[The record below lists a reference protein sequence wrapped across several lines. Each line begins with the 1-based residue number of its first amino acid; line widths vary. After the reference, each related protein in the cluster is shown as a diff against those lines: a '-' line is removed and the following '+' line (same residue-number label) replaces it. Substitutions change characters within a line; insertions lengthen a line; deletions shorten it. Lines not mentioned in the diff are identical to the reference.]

1 MKIIIIILFLSLGIC
16 REVEFKEIQLSGLI
30 TDKKQEISGL
40 EWYQDNLVLLPE
52 NLGGFVYMISKE
64 RIKKQLRSYKPEPIE
79 PRQVSFK
86 TADYSKIIP
95 GFQGFEAIAFKNEF
109 VAITLEAKNDKEMHG
124 YYAWG
129 TINPE
134 SFEIMIPEKNLL
146 ELPVPVQVKNFTF
159 ESLLIHEDK
168 TIVYFEANGRNLRE
182 NAWQYT
188 VSLADQKVEKIE
200 HPFIEY
206 RINDVTRLDRFK
218 KFWAI
223 NYLWSGDRKL
233 LKPANDTVFEHHRKG
248 LSHSKIDG
256 VERLIEF
263 QINNGQIEMTNR
275 SPIQLV
281 LKEKESRNWE
291 GIVRMDKRGFLIATD
306 KYPRMIL
313 GFVPLN

>member
-1 MKIIIIILFLSLGIC
+1 MKIIKIILFLSLGIC

-52 NLGGFVYMISKE
+52 NLGGFVYMIPKE
-64 RIKKQLRSYKPEPIE
+64 RIKKQLRSSKPEPLE

-159 ESLLIHEDK
+159 ESLLIHEEK
-168 TIVYFEANGRNLRE
+168 AIVYFEANGRNLRE

-188 VSLADQKVEKIE
+188 ISLADQKVEKID
-200 HPFIEY
+200 HPSLNIASMMSPGWTGSINSGPLIICGLEIE
-206 RINDVTRLDRFK
+206 NCF
-218 KFWAI
+218 
-223 NYLWSGDRKL
+223 N
-233 LKPANDTVFEHHRKG
+233 
-248 LSHSKIDG
+248 
-256 VERLIEF
+256 
-263 QINNGQIEMTNR
+263 Q
-275 SPIQLV
+275 
-281 LKEKESRNWE
+281 
-291 GIVRMDKRGFLIATD
+291 
-306 KYPRMIL
+306 RMIWCL
-313 GFVPLN
+313 KITKRELHIPQLTAWNALLNSGSIMGRSN